1 MSRASSWKQ
10 CPMNGDELSA
20 GFEIFEIIWI
30 DLLLSGDNAVLI
42 ALACHKL
49 PPAKR
54 RLGVLLGAGGGVLL
68 RILFAFV
75 VIQLMAVPAL
85 KAIGGLMLL
94 GVATKLLI
102 DETEHNVAAKEDLW
116 GAVAS
121 IVMADAIMSLDNVI
135 AIAGAARGSMPLIV
149 FGLAVSVPIVVFGAG
164 LLMQALS
171 RFPILVWFGAGLL
184 GWIAGE
190 LIATDPVW
198 ERFGWTAPAHFDLA
212 MQIAGATLVLVA
224 GWIALR
230 LEERAEA
237 RRKVEAERKLE
248 AAGRGD

>member
-1 MSRASSWKQ
+1 MTLFGKFKL
-10 CPMNGDELSA
+10 MNGDELTV
-20 GFEIFEIIWI
+20 GFEVFEIIWI

-49 PPAKR
+49 PRAKR
-54 RLGVLLGAGGGVLL
+54 RWGIILGAAGGVAL
-68 RILFAFV
+68 RIAFAFV

-85 KAIGGLMLL
+85 KAIGGVMLL

-102 DETEHNVAAKEDLW
+102 DETEHHVAAKEDLW
-116 GAVAS
+116 GAVMA
-121 IVMADAIMSLDNVI
+121 IIMADAVMSLDNVI

-184 GWIAGE
+184 GWISGE
-190 LIATDPVW
+190 LIATDPIW
-198 ERFGWTAPAHFDLA
+198 QRFGWTQPAHFDLA
-212 MQIAGATLVLVA
+212 LSIGGAVLVIVA

-237 RRKVEAERKLE
+237 KRKALGGER
-248 AAGRGD
+248 

>member
-1 MSRASSWKQ
+1 MFGEDFSK
-10 CPMNGDELSA
+10 
-20 GFEIFEIIWI
+20 GFEILEIIWI
-30 DLLLSGDNAVLI
+30 DLLLSGDNAILI

-49 PPAKR
+49 PRKQR
-54 RLGVLLGAGGGVLL
+54 KWGVLLGAAGGVAL
-68 RILFAFV
+68 RIAFAFV
-75 VIQLMAVPAL
+75 VIQLMAIPAL

-102 DETEHNVAAKEDLW
+102 DETEHHVDAREDLW
-116 GAVAS
+116 GAVAA
-121 IVMADAIMSLDNVI
+121 IVMADAVMSLDNVI
-135 AIAGAARGSMPLIV
+135 AIAGAARGSMPLII

-184 GWIAGE
+184 GWIAGD
-190 LIATDPVW
+190 LIAGDPIW
-198 ERFGWTAPAHFDLA
+198 ERFGWAAHEQFELTASITGAILV
-212 MQIAGATLVLVA
+212 IAA

-237 RRKVEAERKLE
+237 RKARDEQ
-248 AAGRGD
+248 G

>member
-1 MSRASSWKQ
+1 
-10 CPMNGDELSA
+10 MNGDELSA

-237 RRKVEAERKLE
+237 RRKLEAERKLE

>member
-1 MSRASSWKQ
+1 
-10 CPMNGDELSA
+10 MNGVELSA
-20 GFEIFEIIWI
+20 GFEVFEIIWI

-49 PPAKR
+49 PPSKR
-54 RLGVLLGAGGGVLL
+54 RWGVALGAAGGVVL
-68 RILFAFV
+68 RIAFAFV
-75 VIQLMAVPAL
+75 VIQLMGVPAL
-85 KAIGGLMLL
+85 KALGGVMLL
-94 GVATKLLI
+94 GVAIKLLI
-102 DETEHNVAAKEDLW
+102 DETEHQVAAKEDLW
-116 GAVAS
+116 GAVLA
-121 IVMADAIMSLDNVI
+121 IVMADAVMSLDNVI
-135 AIAGAARGSMPLIV
+135 AIAGAARGSMPLII

-198 ERFGWTAPAHFDLA
+198 ERFGWTAPEHFDLA
-212 MQIAGATLVLVA
+212 LSVAGAVLVLSA

-237 RRKVEAERKLE
+237 RRKAQNGE
-248 AAGRGD
+248 GRG